1 MSDGDTSIF
10 MCFADVRGEAQ
21 TPGRISKAPA
31 SGGWMRLLSVEFA
44 GQINYGQRTG
54 THATGSTDAAPLR
67 IAKETDGSSTG
78 MLRNALL
85 GTHDK
90 GVAIIFL
97 RTGDGAAPQEYM
109 RVELEN
115 AGIRDYELSGGADD
129 RSIETYS
136 IAYGTMTL
144 ITWAF
149 DGTTRGAQAV
159 AIIENRPS

>member
-1 MSDGDTSIF
+1 MPDGDTSIF
-10 MCFADVRGEAQ
+10 MCFADVRGDAQ
-21 TPGRISKAPA
+21 TPGTISKAPA

-54 THATGSTDAAPLR
+54 THSAGSGDAAPVR
-67 IAKETDGSSTG
+67 ISKETDSSSTG

-85 GTHDK
+85 GEHNK

-97 RTGDGAAPQEYM
+97 RTGDGEAPQEYM

-115 AGIRDYELSGGADD
+115 AGIRDYEIIGGADD

-136 IAYGTMTL
+136 IGFGTLTL
-144 ITWAF
+144 ITWVH
-149 DGTTRGAQAV
+149 DGSARGAQAV